1 MNWHHID
8 NYLEG
13 KMLTAKDIMTTEVI
27 SVKPDL
33 SVEKLAEILW
43 KNKISGVPV
52 QDDDGA
58 LLAVVTE
65 NDLIDQTKKIHIPS
79 VITLLDSV
87 FFLESGGKMEKQIK
101 KITGATVGEICSEKL
116 VSVNE
121 ETPLNEIA
129 TIMAEKRVHTLPVL
143 SGDKLVGVVGKS
155 DIIRTVAK
163 K

>member
-1 MNWHHID
+1 
-8 NYLEG
+8 
-13 KMLTAKDIMTTEVI
+13 MLTAKDIMTSEVI
-27 SVKPDL
+27 TVKPDL

-52 QDDDGA
+52 LDDDDT
-58 LLAVVTE
+58 LVAVVTE

-87 FFLESGGKMEKQIK
+87 IFLESAEKMEKQIK
-101 KITGATVGEICSEKL
+101 KITGATVGDICAEKL

-143 SGDKLVGVVGKS
+143 NGDKLVGVVGKS
-155 DIIRTVAK
+155 DIIKTLARK
-163 K
+163 

>member
-1 MNWHHID
+1 
-8 NYLEG
+8 
-13 KMLTAKDIMTTEVI
+13 MLTAKDIMTSKVI
-27 SVKPDL
+27 TVKPDL

-43 KNKISGVPV
+43 ENKISGVPV
-52 QDDDGA
+52 LDDNDT
-58 LLAVVTE
+58 LVAVVTE

-101 KITGATVGEICSEKL
+101 KITGSTVGDIGTEKL
-116 VSVNE
+116 ISVTE

-143 SGDKLVGVVGKS
+143 SGEKLVGVVGKS
-155 DIIRTVAK
+155 DIIRTVAGK
-163 K
+163 